1 MNPAIQAI
9 CKSVLSYVRERAK
22 CSGLFECPQECIL
35 SPELFSYFFINEVAI
50 GVSLKGKYG
59 RQTVQNKIEF
69 FFFVTVCRRHTV
81 VLRYFNRLTKP
92 TK

>member
-9 CKSVLSYVRERAK
+9 CKSVLSYVRERAE
-22 CSGLFECPQECIL
+22 CSGLFEWPQGCIL

-59 RQTVQNKIEF
+59 RQTVQNTIE

-81 VLRYFNRLTKP
+81 VLQYFNRLTKP
-92 TK
+92 TN